1 MTQSEETPMSST
13 ITEYLNTRYRAN
25 TSGHHVRLL
34 AKYVLTV
41 AASPVATRRAHQMTA
56 SEAPIKLHLGCGEI
70 YLEGWT
76 NIDRYRPGRRIDLVW
91 DLNRSLPFHDGSVS
105 AVFSEHVFEHFN
117 LLSAMS
123 IMKDCRRVLAKG
135 GIFRIGVPNM
145 ERYVRSYLEHDTFI
159 DEKWPGLP
167 TPAIALEELFYCHG
181 HRAAYD
187 APTLALMLQEAGFN
201 CVQESAFGESRLDP
215 SPDSEHRHI
224 DTLYVEAL
232 A

>member
-1 MTQSEETPMSST
+1 MSQSDKAPMSST
-13 ITEYLNTRYRAN
+13 ITEYLNTRYRSN
-25 TSGHHVRLL
+25 TSVHHVRLL
-34 AKYVLTV
+34 AKYVLTA
-41 AASPVATRRAHQMTA
+41 AASPMATRKARQMVA
-56 SEAPIKLHLGCGEI
+56 NEAPIKLHLGSGENYI
-70 YLEGWT
+70 EGWT

-91 DLNRSLPFHDGSVS
+91 DLNRALPFQDGSVS

-123 IMKDCRRVLAKG
+123 IFKDCRRVLAKG
-135 GIFRIGVPNM
+135 GVFRIGVPNM
-145 ERYVRSYLEHDTFI
+145 ERYVRSYLERDTFI

-167 TPAIALEELFYCHG
+167 TRAIALEELFYCHG

-187 APTLALMLQEAGFN
+187 ASILALMLDEAGFD
-201 CVQESAFGESRLDP
+201 CVHESTFGESRLDP

-224 DTLYVEAL
+224 DTLYVEAI